1 VDGSID
7 GQFGRDTITRMSG
20 NRRAGWTHA
29 AALDARGLRCPL
41 PVLQARKRMLALADG
56 QRLLVEATD
65 PMAAIDFPHF
75 CNEAGYRLVA
85 AETDGPV
92 LRFLIEKA

>member
-1 VDGSID
+1 
-7 GQFGRDTITRMSG
+7 MSG
-20 NRRAGWTHA
+20 NRRAGWTYA

-41 PVLQARKRMLALADG
+41 PVLQARKRILALEDG

-75 CNEAGYRLVA
+75 CTEAGHRLVA
-85 AETDGPV
+85 AETDGPI